1 MAASSDYISAE
12 GIERGY
18 AHALVNQI
26 GERSGRCLSC
36 DNRRTE
42 SCRRAVSVACAS
54 EHGCIAPTVGL
65 YRVLAAT
72 VVRSK
77 LCLYFGQSNRRKVRA
92 LPLVRQSR
100 NPIVAA

>member
-54 EHGCIAPTVGL
+54 QHGCSARTVGL
-65 YRVLAAT
+65 YRVLSAT
-72 VVRSK
+72 VVRSE
-77 LCLYFGQSNRRKVRA
+77 LCLYIGQSNRQKVA
-92 LPLVRQSR
+92 EIPLVWPPP
-100 NPIVAA
+100 NHI